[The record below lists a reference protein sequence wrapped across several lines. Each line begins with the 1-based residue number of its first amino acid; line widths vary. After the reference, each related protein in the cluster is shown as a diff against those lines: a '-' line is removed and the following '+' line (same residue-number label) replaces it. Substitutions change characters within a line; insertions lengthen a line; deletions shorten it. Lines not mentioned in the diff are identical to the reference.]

1 MEEFVFKLCKMI
13 FNVSSAAVL
22 LTILLDALT
31 FEATSCKSN
40 YKSRTTFALCI
51 LLFSL
56 VAAISFAV
64 QKLISL

>member
-31 FEATSCKSN
+31 FEAATSKPNCKSRN
-40 YKSRTTFALCI
+40 TFALCI
-51 LLFSL
+51 LLFSFIA
-56 VAAISFAV
+56 VASYV
-64 QKLISL
+64 G